1 MPYYPWTLELSR
13 LSAKHYHFTQWAPLC
28 VPGYSQNTRNPDLPS
43 ETKIEI
49 KHLKKNWDN
58 LGKTKEARQVCSSSC
73 HSWTGGQ
80 FWIKGFLF
88 CFSWYFENLFV
99 VRDHYGCFPFWF
111 ITFGWTKSFYISKF
125 GTIGIMLS
133 GEYRPSM

>member
-1 MPYYPWTLELSR
+1 MPYYPWTLERAGSLLNIITSPNER
-13 LSAKHYHFTQWAPLC
+13 HY
-28 VPGYSQNTRNPDLPS
+28 VSQDTLKIPEILPS

-58 LGKTKEARQVCSSSC
+58 LDKTKEARQVCSSSC

-80 FWIKGFLF
+80 FWTKGFLF